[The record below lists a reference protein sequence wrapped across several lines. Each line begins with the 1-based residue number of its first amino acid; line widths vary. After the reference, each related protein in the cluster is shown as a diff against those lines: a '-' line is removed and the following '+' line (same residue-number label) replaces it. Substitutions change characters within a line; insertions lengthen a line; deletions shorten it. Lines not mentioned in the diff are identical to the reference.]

1 MKKSML
7 KTIAVMTAAACAIST
22 VVHAAPAGSQL
33 PADLW
38 EFTEVWDEADNLT
51 YEFREVSVTIPADW
65 SGKYDLITGEN
76 YVTFYHPASRDG
88 WTESL
93 DNDIPSGGHLFTIA
107 LYQDYKFYDLPDFE
121 IAGSGEY
128 GIYVSILPS
137 DVQGYS
143 LDADIWNEW
152 TTLTDDLE
160 EIRASITVTNPGEG
174 IVNTENLTFT
184 DQGTSSD
191 EESTFTDSADSGYIL
206 EDSSDRYL
214 TPDDLEGMNA
224 DEIQMAINEIY
235 ARHHRRFVTKSIQ
248 EYFDSKS
255 WYEGT
260 VEASRFDE
268 TSLNQYEGRN
278 IWLMIQYMNDLPQA
292 SGTGTQSD
300 AASAVSSYIASG
312 SALYATATVNIR
324 SSASTNGVIM
334 GIVPQGYAVTVTGS
348 PSGGWVPVNYNGI
361 RGYVSQD
368 YLADADT
375 VSIKANDSQLLAD
388 GTASTNTSANTN
400 ASASSQ
406 DSSVCAAVQLY
417 AGAYRDNSVFI
428 PENGWNDYYSLVVS
442 NITDTSFDFTI
453 YRMDCND
460 SIKETMFATNTAVFT
475 GDGTTAFYDGQQ
487 YDLTFTFPDY
497 HLSLPDVTDIQV
509 SGFWATEGITF
520 ANNHV
525 PGHEFC

>member
-1 MKKSML
+1 ML
-7 KTIAVMTAAACAIST
+7 
-22 VVHAAPAGSQL
+22 
-33 PADLW
+33 
-38 EFTEVWDEADNLT
+38 ADNLT

-65 SGKYDLITGEN
+65 SDKYDLITGEN

-143 LDADIWNEW
+143 PDADIWNEW

-174 IVNTENLTFT
+174 IVNTENLTFP
-184 DQGTSSD
+184 DQGTSTD
-191 EESTFTDSADSGYIL
+191 EESTSADSPDSGYIL

-292 SGTGTQSD
+292 SGTDTESD
-300 AASAVSSYIASG
+300 AASASSYITSG

-324 SSASTNGVIM
+324 SSASANGVIM
-334 GIVPQGYAVTVTGS
+334 GIVPQ
-348 PSGGWVPVNYNGI
+348 
-361 RGYVSQD
+361 
-368 YLADADT
+368 
-375 VSIKANDSQLLAD
+375 
-388 GTASTNTSANTN
+388 
-400 ASASSQ
+400 
-406 DSSVCAAVQLY
+406 
-417 AGAYRDNSVFI
+417 
-428 PENGWNDYYSLVVS
+428 
-442 NITDTSFDFTI
+442 
-453 YRMDCND
+453 
-460 SIKETMFATNTAVFT
+460 
-475 GDGTTAFYDGQQ
+475 
-487 YDLTFTFPDY
+487 
-497 HLSLPDVTDIQV
+497 DIQV